1 MSEKVRRA
9 SGAEKAK
16 MTRLL
21 DEHLEEISKGLYR
34 YKGTWSD
41 QRIAQEVGCPVAS
54 VPRFRRDAY
63 GELKKNKVEG
73 DAIARIEYL
82 EGSLLRLVTVLLE
95 EVSDKATINEME
107 EIKSN
112 LEKLRSAE

>member
-54 VPRFRRDAY
+54 VPSFRRDAY

-82 EGSLLRLVTVLLE
+82 EGS
-95 EVSDKATINEME
+95 DKATINEME